1 MTKSTPARRFFP
13 CHYDAGIALTFGN
26 DYLNLVR
33 TSISLAFLHNPN
45 ILHKHTSP
53 QENLTL
59 PVIMPS
65 LVKNILHNLEQGM
78 RGFSVTKSDFHDRV
92 ISTRAK
98 TLDKWAT
105 GETLDQKDVDNAAL
119 RAYTGDIAADIRAI
133 NTHSQRDG
141 GHDNSPAER
150 IQKWKKTFWRF
161 YGLPFDQAS
170 DKVTAMPQDLLLVL
184 NRRATVHSLEKWTRG
199 ECVVRRCMIVE
210 KTDLL
215 VRIWLAGDE
224 DDFLQEGSSSRELFD
239 DIEGDFAS
247 VP

>member
-141 GHDNSPAER
+141 GHDNS
-150 IQKWKKTFWRF
+150 
-161 YGLPFDQAS
+161 QAS

>member
-1 MTKSTPARRFFP
+1 MP
-13 CHYDAGIALTFGN
+13 L
-26 DYLNLVR
+26 LVR
-33 TSISLAFLHNPN
+33 N
-45 ILHKHTSP
+45 IL
-53 QENLTL
+53 Q
-59 PVIMPS
+59 
-65 LVKNILHNLEQGM
+65 NLEQGM
-78 RGFSVTKSDFHDRV
+78 RGFALPKPDCFHERA

-98 TLDKWAT
+98 TLDKWAS
-105 GETLDQKDVDNAAL
+105 GETVDQKDVKNDVL
-119 RAYTGDIAADIRAI
+119 RTYSGDIVADIRAI
-133 NTHSQRDG
+133 NTYSERDG
-141 GHDNSPAER
+141 DDSSNPAAR

-210 KTDLL
+210 KADLL
-215 VRIWLAGDE
+215 VKIWLAGEE
-224 DDFLQEGSSSRELFD
+224 DDSFQEGSMSRELFD